1 MSIVIDFG
9 QDEVSESLKSK
20 YGEKI
25 TQNQSKVE
33 KSGFRRENGITEYIL
48 QESWYKS
55 VKIRITPLNDSK
67 TSIDFKVNYSNRFQE
82 VLVVLTLGVLI
93 STSVMSTFN
102 IYSRSLTFGLL
113 GALYLAPSRFINPL
127 VSEISVYLQKAQSK
141 ESQITENSEL
151 DLGSKLGSRT
161 ELLASS
167 GICFVLGLFELI
179 LNGAFTTGL
188 LGLDLPQNFFPLG
201 LKDIGWFFLFLSSF
215 ALFRESK
222 KWS

>member
-1 MSIVIDFG
+1 
-9 QDEVSESLKSK
+9 
-20 YGEKI
+20 
-25 TQNQSKVE
+25 
-33 KSGFRRENGITEYIL
+33 
-48 QESWYKS
+48 
-55 VKIRITPLNDSK
+55 
-67 TSIDFKVNYSNRFQE
+67 
-82 VLVVLTLGVLI
+82 
-93 STSVMSTFN
+93 MSTFN

-113 GALYLAPSRFINPL
+113 GALYLAPSRFIKPL

-201 LKDIGWFFLFLSSF
+201 LKDIGWVFLFLSSF